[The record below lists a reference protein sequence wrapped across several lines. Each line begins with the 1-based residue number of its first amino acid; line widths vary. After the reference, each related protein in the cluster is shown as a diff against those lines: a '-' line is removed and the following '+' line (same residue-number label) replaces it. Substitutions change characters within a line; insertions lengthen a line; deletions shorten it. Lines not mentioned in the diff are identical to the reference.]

1 MEWRPR
7 HKKIIE
13 EYQEEK
19 NIENEFDKI
28 SKIYEEEDYEFLS
41 VHDKKKKAE
50 EKAVFDKFTSIM
62 KKRAEK
68 FNNDKDRKE
77 EKVEN
82 KISHDFW
89 IEEIKSVNEV
99 VKGGDDF

>member
-1 MEWRPR
+1 
-7 HKKIIE
+7 
-13 EYQEEK
+13 
-19 NIENEFDKI
+19 
-28 SKIYEEEDYEFLS
+28 
-41 VHDKKKKAE
+41 
-50 EKAVFDKFTSIM
+50 M

-77 EKVEN
+77 DKVEN